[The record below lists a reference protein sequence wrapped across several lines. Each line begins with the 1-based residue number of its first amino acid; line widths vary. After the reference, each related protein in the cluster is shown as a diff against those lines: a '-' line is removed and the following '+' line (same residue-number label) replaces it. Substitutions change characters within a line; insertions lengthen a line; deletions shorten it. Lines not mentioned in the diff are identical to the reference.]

1 MGATLESVVYSGVE
15 ENILKASGL
24 KKNQYEVMQ
33 ISHWK
38 YLKEKTGE
46 QHLPSTERKPGTINP
61 EFNTQW
67 KYHLKNKGNRDG
79 QNKTS
84 KSWRRTAS

>member
-46 QHLPSTERKPGTINP
+46 QHLPSTERKPGTIN
-61 EFNTQW
+61 TQW

-84 KSWRRTAS
+84 NSWRCTAS